1 MRLRNILFSVSDK
14 LEVVPDSR
22 WTCWHCGHEEGHSLF
37 CTGCHAL
44 QEPTAD
50 YYELLGLPRKLS
62 LSNDDLQQRFYELS
76 RHLHP
81 DLFTRKPE
89 RERHYALEA
98 SSILNDAYRTLRD
111 PVKRANYVLK
121 QEGFDIGEQRSKDVP
136 PELLEEVFELNMAL
150 EEMRG
155 GDDSARPQLE
165 SARQN
170 FGGMLGGVDTELQSL
185 FERYDAA
192 QDKQILA
199 QIRATLNRR
208 KYIQNLVTEVERA
221 LG

>member
-1 MRLRNILFSVSDK
+1 VSENV
-14 LEVVPDSR
+14 LNTIPSAG
-22 WTCWHCGHEEGHSLF
+22 WACWKCGQHEGHSLF
-37 CTGCHAL
+37 CTSCHAL
-44 QEPTAD
+44 QEPVSD
-50 YYELLGLPRKLS
+50 YYALLGIPKKLNIS
-62 LSNDDLQQRFYELS
+62 QDELQARFYELS

-89 RERHYALEA
+89 RERQYALEA

-170 FGGMLGGVDTELQSL
+170 FTQMLAASDTQLQQL
-185 FERYDAA
+185 FEAYDASPSRDA
-192 QDKQILA
+192 LSS
-199 QIRATLNRR
+199 IRAALNRR
-208 KYIQNLVTEVERA
+208 KYIQNLVVEVERA
-221 LG
+221 LA